1 MSEMIQHPIT
11 HKVLA
16 TDDKG
21 EHHPQWFGSING
33 GESYIGL
40 ASEPEAGAYIELK
53 SNTIPMSL
61 NWPRGFRILSLTPV
75 GEPVP
80 VASEAAEGGS

>member
-40 ASEPEAGAYIELK
+40 ASEPEAGAYIELAK
-53 SNTIPMSL
+53 
-61 NWPRGFRILSLTPV
+61 GFGVRESRCLST
-75 GEPVP
+75 GR
-80 VASEAAEGGS
+80 AGSVS